1 MYSLNELKTFA
12 KNKNLKGYQK
22 QTKKELAD
30 RLGIKLLPSRE
41 VLKNMARERGWK
53 GYQNL
58 KKEDLK
64 KILNIPIPAPRTKK
78 DFSEK
83 PIPAPRTKK
92 DVSEKP
98 IPAPR
103 TKKDVSEKPIPAPRN
118 ILDIKNPEINIPIL
132 KPEKVK
138 VKKDKAPSI
147 IQNTVETFSGWL
159 KWLADSGKEYVI
171 KPVSEKL
178 KNLKDKINKLFGTK
192 FKITKGDSALKNFF
206 RKVVIEGK
214 PGYDPKSFSEAVKE
228 EVLKIL
234 KENTSTKVKFML
246 ECLMEKKDLKTQNIV
261 TSTPAFISKIE
272 INLPGDEEEIFHR
285 MVERILELISNY
297 QNMGSNWV
305 FIQINNLE
313 IHFANWKPIK
323 GSSYVKLPEKFK
335 NKKAIINIKND
346 DNECFKWSV
355 ARALLEEKN
364 PQRISNA
371 LREKAKTLNWDD
383 IKFPVSLR
391 DIKTFE
397 KKNPELQIYVFGYE
411 DSIYQLR
418 RTQYTEGKII
428 DLLLYENHYFLINN
442 LSRLLSGETKHN
454 GQKSFVEIA

>member
-30 RLGIKLLPSRE
+30 RLGIKLDPSRE

-92 DVSEKP
+92 DF
-98 IPAPR
+98 
-103 TKKDVSEKPIPAPRN
+103 SEKPIPAPRN

-178 KNLKDKINKLFGTK
+178 KNLKDKINKLFEAK
-192 FKITKGDSALKNFF
+192 FKITKGDSALKNFI

-214 PGYDPKSFSEAVKE
+214 PGYDPKSFFEAVKE

-234 KENTSTKVKFML
+234 RENTSTKVKFML

-323 GSSYVKLPEKFK
+323 GSSYVKLPKKFK
-335 NKKAIINIKND
+335 NKKPIINIKND

-371 LREKAKTLNWDD
+371 LREKAKTLNWED

-397 KKNPELQIYVFGYE
+397 TNNPQLQIYVLATRIQFINSE
-411 DSIYQLR
+411 ELKILKEKLLIY
-418 RTQYTEGKII
+418 YYMKII
-428 DLLLYENHYFLINN
+428 IF
-442 LSRLLSGETKHN
+442 
-454 GQKSFVEIA
+454 